1 MVIFVPKYDSVILE
15 LRNVKMM
22 TIYHALE
29 LNSMEFDGVLLTSSL
44 LIVARLTSR
53 HEFFT
58 LRPF

>member
-1 MVIFVPKYDSVILE
+1 MVIFVPKYDNVILE

-22 TIYHALE
+22 TIYYALK
-29 LNSMEFDGVLLTSSL
+29 LNFMEFDGVLLTSSL

-58 LRPF
+58 RRPF